1 MAAHTYKCPNCGASM
16 VFDPDRQRFVC
27 EYCLSA
33 FTRTELDTLPPDP
46 SQNCEEA
53 LLYTCP
59 SYGAE
64 LAMGETKAADFC
76 YYCHNPIVLSGRLSG
91 DRTPSL
97 VVPFQFSRDEAK
109 ERFLSWIGKKKYIPA
124 DFFSQS
130 QLEKLSGVYFPYWI
144 CDCIMEAS
152 LNGTARNIRVWRS
165 GDTEYT
171 ETRVYSIRRQGQAV
185 FTELTRNALQRAQVR
200 MLEGILPF
208 NLKKAEPFHS
218 GYLSGFQA
226 EVQDMERVNFEA
238 DVRKEA
244 EEHTK
249 KLLMDT
255 VSGHTGFSADSFY
268 TSQQK
273 ADWHYVLLPVWI
285 LTYRKKEELYY
296 FAMNGQTGEI
306 CGRLPLDYRKLTLT
320 CTGIFAAVT
329 ALITLLGGLLL

>member
-1 MAAHTYKCPNCGASM
+1 MAAHTYKCPNCGGSM

-59 SYGAE
+59 SCE
-64 LAMGETKAADFC
+64 RT
-76 YYCHNPIVLSGRLSG
+76 CHGRDKSGGLLLLLSQSHRSV
-91 DRTPSL
+91 RQTVRRPYPSL

-185 FTELTRNALQRAQVR
+185 FTELTRNAR
-200 MLEGILPF
+200 
-208 NLKKAEPFHS
+208 S
-218 GYLSGFQA
+218 GRRYGCW
-226 EVQDMERVNFEA
+226 
-238 DVRKEA
+238 KE
-244 EEHTK
+244 
-249 KLLMDT
+249 
-255 VSGHTGFSADSFY
+255 SC
-268 TSQQK
+268 
-273 ADWHYVLLPVWI
+273 P
-285 LTYRKKEELYY
+285 LT
-296 FAMNGQTGEI
+296 
-306 CGRLPLDYRKLTLT
+306 
-320 CTGIFAAVT
+320 
-329 ALITLLGGLLL
+329 